1 VVDDAQVYEQLLH
14 FMQDSIPGA
23 REKLQLYQG
32 KDLIFDHYGIEMEI
46 ANALSRKVWLPSGG
60 YLVIDQTEAL
70 TSFDVNTGKFVG
82 SLNAQDTIL
91 KTNMEAVDEIV
102 HQLRIRNLGGIII
115 IDLIDMESFAD
126 QQRVNELL
134 LEALK
139 ADKSRTNVLAINE
152 LGLVQMT
159 RKRTRESL
167 ERVLSSECTHCNG
180 WGRVL
185 SRESTVYDMVRDIER
200 YYLRTGFK
208 DIRIRIRDD
217 IQDMLLNEEKALYHS
232 LLEKYDIELQL
243 LPAALHSSLL
253 KEAPYEVLNI

>member
-1 VVDDAQVYEQLLH
+1 
-14 FMQDSIPGA
+14 
-23 REKLQLYQG
+23 
-32 KDLIFDHYGIEMEI
+32 
-46 ANALSRKVWLPSGG
+46 
-60 YLVIDQTEAL
+60 
-70 TSFDVNTGKFVG
+70 
-82 SLNAQDTIL
+82 
-91 KTNMEAVDEIV
+91 
-102 HQLRIRNLGGIII
+102 
-115 IDLIDMESFAD
+115 
-126 QQRVNELL
+126 
-134 LEALK
+134 
-139 ADKSRTNVLAINE
+139 
-152 LGLVQMT
+152 MT

-243 LPAALHSSLL
+243 LPAALHSSHL